1 MKSCDILLIKR
12 KYDPIGWIIQWATGG
27 KYNHACIAVSKDHI
41 LDIRAKKIEE
51 IVHKS
56 RYLNDRFEVKLVRW
70 FGFRKLQDM
79 DMYVIRYICNQKKKY
94 TYLSWLISIILI
106 LFKKKPLRS
115 TCSGL
120 IAEAF
125 SILGINFNDNKEPY
139 EISPEDINK
148 CPNIIDVTK
157 ELYD

>member
-1 MKSCDILLIKR
+1 MKAGDILLIKR
-12 KYDPIGWIIQWATGG
+12 KYDPIGWIIRWVTNS
-27 KYNHACIAVSKDHI
+27 KYNHACLAISKKHI
-41 LDIRAKKIEE
+41 MDIRAKTIEE
-51 IVHKS
+51 IVYKE
-56 RYLNDRFEVKLVRW
+56 RYLNDKFEVKLVRLEELKP
-70 FGFRKLQDM
+70 FDELLI
-79 DMYVIRYICNQKKKY
+79 IRYITNQKKRY

-106 LFKKKPLRS
+106 FFGQKPLRP

-125 SILGINFNDNKEPY
+125 AITGFHFNFYKKPY

-148 CPNIIDVTK
+148 CIDLINVTE